1 MQNIPKKN
9 PQNAT
14 EKIYKIDKRHD
25 QTFAKENK
33 WMSNKHVQRQLMTLI
48 PRKCKTI

>member
-25 QTFAKENK
+25 QTFC
-33 WMSNKHVQRQLMTLI
+33 QRE
-48 PRKCKTI
+48 